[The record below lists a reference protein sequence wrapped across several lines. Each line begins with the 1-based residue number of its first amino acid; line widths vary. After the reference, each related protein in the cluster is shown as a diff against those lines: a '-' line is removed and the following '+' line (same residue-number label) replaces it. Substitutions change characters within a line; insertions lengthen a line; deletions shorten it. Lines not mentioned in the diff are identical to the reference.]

1 MQYGT
6 TTKTT
11 DTDNH
16 FTTPAIIKLKG
27 AKDLKK
33 YTTAASEALKSITEQ
48 FQADLRAPGAIV
60 DVSSIQDKNIRS
72 KAEMCAIE
80 QRTFVHNISRGHPS
94 PVVAAKDDADKCLAN
109 LEELRKMLVNNK
121 QQKKTTTKQLRGI
134 IRRTS
139 SANAATIA
147 LLQVVPD
154 AEHPIATDL
163 RGLIVQFKQNHKTV
177 AKNLR
182 EQAIFN
188 MRQMRKCILAYQE
201 AAETVI
207 QQIINRG
214 EKTRA
219 MVRKYEDI
227 ELIEFCARAWWF
239 ETQKDPMDHGKYTVS
254 AREAPPRDD
263 ECPEISASFR
273 PSLHRHYYNKSHGPH
288 SPLQHVNISAV
299 VITVR
304 DDSWSCENP
313 NGCVVDTYYLAESK
327 LAKEIL
333 NERVI
338 RSFETERRNGGCEN
352 GDVVAMEEEEPAEEE
367 EITPS
372 SPSPSPWLQQLYAA
386 GVRPEDLMSEEEEE

>member
-1 MQYGT
+1 MTITATG
-6 TTKTT
+6 
-11 DTDNH
+11 DNT

-33 YTTAASEALKSITEQ
+33 YTTAASETLKNITER
-48 FQADLRAPGAIV
+48 FQADLRAPSAIV
-60 DVSSIQDKNIRS
+60 DVSAIHQDENIKF

-80 QRTFVHNISRGHPS
+80 QRTFVHNISRCHPS
-94 PVVAAKDDADKCLAN
+94 PVVRAKDDADKCLAN

-121 QQKKTTTKQLRGI
+121 QQKKTTSKRVRGI
-134 IRRTS
+134 IRLTS
-139 SANAATIA
+139 SANAATIS

-154 AEHPIATDL
+154 EEHPVASHL
-163 RGLIVQFKQNHKTV
+163 KELVVRLKQNHKTV

-188 MRQMRKCILAYQE
+188 MHQMRMCLLAYQE

-254 AREAPPRDD
+254 ALEAPLDD
-263 ECPEISASFR
+263 EYPEITATYR
-273 PSLHRHYYNKSHGPH
+273 PTLHRHYYNQSRGPH
-288 SPLQHVNISAV
+288 SPFQHVNISAV

-338 RSFETERRNGGCEN
+338 RSFETERRNGC
-352 GDVVAMEEEEPAEEE
+352 DDDVAMEEEEDEDV
-367 EITPS
+367 TM
-372 SPSPSPWLQQLYAA
+372 SPSPWLQQLYAA
-386 GVRPEDLMSEEEEE
+386 GVRQEDLMGEDEEE

>member
-1 MQYGT
+1 MQQYYGT
-6 TTKTT
+6 TTTA
-11 DTDNH
+11 DNT

-33 YTTAASEALKSITEQ
+33 YTAAASESLKSITER
-48 FQADLRAPGAIV
+48 FQADLRAPSAIV
-60 DVSSIQDKNIRS
+60 DVSSIQDGNIKF

-80 QRTFVHNISRGHPS
+80 QRTFVHNISRGHSS

-109 LEELRKMLVNNK
+109 LEALRKMLVNNK
-121 QQKKTTTKQLRGI
+121 QQKKTTAKQVRGI
-134 IRRTS
+134 IRLTS

-154 AEHPIATDL
+154 AEHHPIAGEM
-163 RGLIVQFKQNHKTV
+163 RGLIVQFKQHHKTV

-188 MRQMRKCILAYQE
+188 MHQMRKCILAYQH
-201 AAETVI
+201 ATETAI
-207 QQIINRG
+207 QEIINRC

-254 AREAPPRDD
+254 AREAPLRDD
-263 ECPEISASFR
+263 GCPEISATFR

-333 NERVI
+333 NERAI
-338 RSFETERRNGGCEN
+338 RSFETERRNDGCDDDD
-352 GDVVAMEEEEPAEEE
+352 DVVAMEEEEEPAAVEERSQ
-367 EITPS
+367 PS
-372 SPSPSPWLQQLYAA
+372 SSPWLQQLYAA
-386 GVRPEDLMSEEEEE
+386 GVRPEDLMSEEEE

>member
-1 MQYGT
+1 MQSSGT
-6 TTKTT
+6 MTITATG
-11 DTDNH
+11 DNT

-33 YTTAASEALKSITEQ
+33 YTTAASETLKNITER
-48 FQADLRAPGAIV
+48 FQADLRAPSAIV
-60 DVSSIQDKNIRS
+60 DVSAIHQDENIKF

-80 QRTFVHNISRGHPS
+80 QRTFVHNISRCHPS
-94 PVVAAKDDADKCLAN
+94 PVVRAKDDADKCLAN

-121 QQKKTTTKQLRGI
+121 QQKKTTSKRVRGI
-134 IRRTS
+134 IRLTS
-139 SANAATIA
+139 SANAATIS

-154 AEHPIATDL
+154 EEHPVASHL
-163 RGLIVQFKQNHKTV
+163 KELVVRLKQNHHTV

-188 MRQMRKCILAYQE
+188 MHQMRKCLLAYQE

-207 QQIINRG
+207 QQIINRC

-254 AREAPPRDD
+254 ALEAPLDD
-263 ECPEISASFR
+263 EYPEITATYR
-273 PSLHRHYYNKSHGPH
+273 PTLHRHYYNQSRGPH
-288 SPLQHVNISAV
+288 SPFQHVNISAV

-338 RSFETERRNGGCEN
+338 RSFETERRNGC
-352 GDVVAMEEEEPAEEE
+352 DDDVAMEEEDEDV
-367 EITPS
+367 TM
-372 SPSPSPWLQQLYAA
+372 SPSPWLQQLYAA
-386 GVRPEDLMSEEEEE
+386 GVRQEDLMGEDEEEE